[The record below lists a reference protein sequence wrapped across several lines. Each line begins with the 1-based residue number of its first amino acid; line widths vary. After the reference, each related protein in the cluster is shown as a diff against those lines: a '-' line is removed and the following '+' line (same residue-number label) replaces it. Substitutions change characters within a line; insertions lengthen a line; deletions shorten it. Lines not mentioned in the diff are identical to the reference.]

1 MKVAAL
7 TMTLIAALMIM
18 PAIAQNDGN
27 QPARKQYIDA
37 AISQGIFQ
45 KVIVPADLPQVWVTP
60 LFNSVAFELKQ
71 NLVAMVYQYYRLGE
85 KPNLALVIVKDSKTG
100 KQIGKYTPAGG
111 LDLD

>member
-1 MKVAAL
+1 MK
-7 TMTLIAALMIM
+7 IAALVLTLITSLSLT

-27 QPARKQYIDA
+27 RATRKQYIDA

-45 KVIVPADLPQVWVTP
+45 KVTVPADLPHVWVTP
-60 LFNSVAFELKQ
+60 LFNSVDFELKQ

-85 KPNLALVIVKDSKTG
+85 KPKLALVLVKDSKTG

-111 LDLD
+111 LDLN